1 MSSHEIDLLR
11 LQNQTLRITLSK
23 TFYVLMPVALFII
36 NQNAFIY
43 MEILDIY
50 FFTPIV
56 FVTMIFSAL
65 LSSFFLVYSYA
76 IVMNGKAKQLY

>member
-1 MSSHEIDLLR
+1 
-11 LQNQTLRITLSK
+11 
-23 TFYVLMPVALFII
+23 
-36 NQNAFIY
+36 

-56 FVTMIFSAL
+56 FVTMIVSAL
-65 LSSFFLVYSYA
+65 ISSFFLVYAYA